1 MSRMPLVYVLK
12 EKVSTKKV
20 TLVTQVTLVTWVTL
34 TLVTLGSKISRFF

>member
-1 MSRMPLVYVLK
+1 MSRMLLVYVLK
-12 EKVSTKKV
+12 EKISTKKV

>member
-12 EKVSTKKV
+12 EKISTKKV